1 MEIKEDLRYNHFY
14 ALNEN
19 NKNKQLDWSA
29 KKDGKGVFLSN
40 LFWKPQTALDL
51 N

>member
-29 KKDGKGVFLSN
+29 KKDGQGVFLSN
-40 LFWKPQTALDL
+40 HKIKAPLFRF
-51 N
+51 